1 MKLFSSDRSLKLY
14 KSRRVLLF
22 KSLLGLLS
30 MSFATY
36 AMAGIF
42 SVTPVRVYMASHERA
57 AAITVTNEGD
67 DELVMQTDIY
77 QWQQTVDGKDLL
89 VLSEDLIMS
98 PPILKMAPR
107 SQQVIRLILLNET
120 SMAQQSTYRMLVSEI
135 PEARPARPDLQL
147 QIAYAFSIPIFVTP
161 VGASAKLDCALSRV
175 SSNSAQAICQNAGT
189 AVAHA
194 TGLQLSTL
202 EAETLVVQDTGAYIL
217 PGVQRR
223 FVLNRKD
230 GNIPAGKSRLAVSM
244 SDGSSQKFDAYISE

>member
-1 MKLFSSDRSLKLY
+1 MKFFLIDRLPKLCKSLY
-14 KSRRVLLF
+14 VLLI
-22 KSLLGLLS
+22 KLLLGLLS
-30 MSFATY
+30 MLFATH

-57 AAITVTNEGD
+57 AAITVTNESD

-77 QWQQTVDGKDLL
+77 QWQQTMEGKDLL
-89 VLSEDLIMS
+89 VLSEDMIMS

-120 SMAQQSTYRMLVSEI
+120 SSAQQSTYRMLVSEI
-135 PEARPARPDLQL
+135 PEARPARSDLQL

-175 SSNSAQAICQNAGT
+175 APNSAQAICQNAGT

-194 TGLQLSTL
+194 TGLQLRTP

-223 FVLNRKD
+223 FVLNRRD
-230 GNIPAGKSRLAVSM
+230 GNIPAGKSRLAISM
-244 SDGSSQKFDAYISE
+244 SDGTSQTFDAYISE

>member
-1 MKLFSSDRSLKLY
+1 MTLFSNDRSLKPR
-14 KSRRVLLF
+14 KCRRAMSTKLLM
-22 KSLLGLLS
+22 SMLS

-77 QWQQTVDGKDLL
+77 QWQQTMDGKDLL

-107 SQQVIRLILLNET
+107 SQQVIRLILLNDPPST
-120 SMAQQSTYRMLVSEI
+120 QQATYRMLVSEI

-161 VGASAKLDCALSRV
+161 VGASAKLDCALLRAAP
-175 SSNSAQAICQNAGT
+175 NAAQAICKNAGT

-194 TGLQLSTL
+194 TGLHLSTL

-217 PGVQRR
+217 PGVERR
-223 FVLNRKD
+223 FVLNRKE
-230 GNIPAGKSRLAVSM
+230 GNIPAGKSRLAVLM
-244 SDGSSQKFDAYISE
+244 SDGSSQKFDADLSE